1 LPGQSEPPSPD
12 ESEPL
17 KKSILF
23 VKSQRSFFVKKTMA
37 NKQID
42 MRKVKQIFK
51 LYSAGVSKRQISS
64 RLGLSRNTITK
75 YISFF
80 KRYQLTGYEVSAMTL
95 EELDKLFKS
104 DQKPKSQQL
113 LTLEKYFPYF
123 DKELRKTG
131 VTRQLLWEEYYVK
144 HPDGFK
150 VSQFKYW
157 YNEWT
162 KEVSPV
168 MHLTHKAG
176 DKLFIDYTGKKLTIV
191 DRDTGELQNLEVFV
205 CVLGSSQY
213 TYVEASASQK
223 KEDFIRSI
231 ENALWFYG
239 GVPAALVPDNLRAAV
254 TKSSRYEPKV
264 NDTFAD
270 FAEYYETAVL
280 PTRAYKPRD
289 KAIVENAVRIIYTRV
304 FAPLRH
310 QTFHSIPNINK
321 AILELL
327 DSHNKM
333 SFRGREYSRYSLFKE
348 VEKQELKPLPLKR
361 YEIKSYAK
369 GTIHKNSHIYF
380 SKDKHYYSVP
390 YQHIGK
396 RIKIIYSD
404 SLVEIF
410 YKLERLAA
418 HPRERKK
425 YAYTTIKEHMPSHH
439 QFISEWSSEKF
450 ITWAGHIG
458 TNCKEYIIKILDKK
472 QHPEQS
478 YKSCLGVLH
487 LTKKVG
493 NVRLDN
499 ACKRAMDYGA
509 YNYNIIERIL
519 KNGWDALDENIEQ
532 EIDMPDHDN
541 IRGGHYYK

>member
-1 LPGQSEPPSPD
+1 M
-12 ESEPL
+12 
-17 KKSILF
+17 
-23 VKSQRSFFVKKTMA
+23 SFFAKKTMA

-42 MRKVKQIFK
+42 MQKVKQIFK
-51 LYSAGVSKRQISS
+51 LYSEGVSKRQISS
-64 RLGLSRNTITK
+64 RLGLSRNTISK
-75 YISFF
+75 YIAFF
-80 KRYQLTGYEVSAMTL
+80 KRYQLTDYEVSSMTL
-95 EELDKLFKS
+95 EELHKLFKS
-104 DQKPKSQQL
+104 DQKPKSEQL

-131 VTRQLLWEEYYVK
+131 VTRQLLWQEYYAK

-150 VSQFKYW
+150 ISQFKYW

-168 MHLTHKAG
+168 MHFTHKAG

-191 DRDTGELQNLEVFV
+191 DRHTGELQNLEVFV

-223 KEDFIRSI
+223 KEDFIQSV

-239 GVPAALVPDNLRAAV
+239 GVPQALVPDNLRSAV
-254 TKSSRYEPKV
+254 TQSSRYEPKV
-264 NDTFAD
+264 NETFAD

-310 QTFHSIPNINK
+310 QTFHSIPEINV
-321 AILELL
+321 AIAALLET
-327 DSHNKM
+327 HNKM
-333 SFRGREYSRYSLFKE
+333 SFRGREYSRYSLFEE
-348 VEKQELKPLPLKR
+348 VEKQELKPLPSKR
-361 YEIKSYAK
+361 YEVKSYAN
-369 GTIHKNSHIYF
+369 GTVHKNSHIYF

-390 YQHIGK
+390 YRHIGK

-439 QFISEWSSEKF
+439 RFISEWSSEKF
-450 ITWAGHIG
+450 IAWAEHIG
-458 TNCKEYIIKILDKK
+458 MNCKEYIIKILDKK

-493 NVRLDN
+493 NARLEN
-499 ACKRAMDYGA
+499 ACKRALDYGA

-519 KNGWDALDENIEQ
+519 KNGWDSLDEDTES
-532 EIDMPDHDN
+532 EIDIPNHPN

>member
-1 LPGQSEPPSPD
+1 
-12 ESEPL
+12 
-17 KKSILF
+17 
-23 VKSQRSFFVKKTMA
+23 MA

-42 MRKVKQIFK
+42 MRKVKQIFR
-51 LYSAGVSKRQISS
+51 LYSQGVSKRQISS

-75 YISFF
+75 YIAFF
-80 KRYQLTGYEVSAMTL
+80 QRYQFTSYEVSAMTL
-95 EELDKLFKS
+95 EELHKLFKS
-104 DQKPKSQQL
+104 DQKPKSAQL

-131 VTRQLLWEEYYVK
+131 VTRQLLWQEYYAK
-144 HPDGFK
+144 HPDGYK
-150 VSQFKYW
+150 LSQFKYW
-157 YNEWT
+157 YHQWT

-168 MHLTHKAG
+168 MHLTHKTG
-176 DKLFIDYTGKKLTIV
+176 DKLFIDYTGKKLSIV
-191 DRDTGELQNLEVFV
+191 DRDTGEVQDLEVFV

-213 TYVEASASQK
+213 TYVEASPSQK
-223 KEDFIRSI
+223 KEDFIRSV

-239 GVPAALVPDNLRAAV
+239 GVPNALVPDNLKSAV
-254 TKSSRYEPKV
+254 TKGSRYEPKV
-264 NDTFAD
+264 NETFSD

-280 PTRAYKPRD
+280 PTRTYKPRD

-310 QTFHSIPNINK
+310 QTFHSVPEINK

-327 DSHNKM
+327 KTHNEM
-333 SFRGREYSRYSLFKE
+333 SFRGREYSRRSLFDE

-361 YEIKSYAK
+361 YEIKAYAN
-369 GTIHKNSHIYF
+369 GTVHKNSHIYF

-410 YKLERLAA
+410 YKFERLAA
-418 HPRERKK
+418 HQREKKK
-425 YAYTTIKEHMPSHH
+425 YAYTTVKEHMPSHH
-439 QFISEWSSEKF
+439 RFVSEWSSEKF
-450 ITWAGHIG
+450 IAWAAHIG
-458 TNCKEYIIKILDKK
+458 IHCKAYIIEILDKK

-478 YKSCLGVLH
+478 YKSCLGILH
-487 LTKKVG
+487 LAKKVG
-493 NVRLDN
+493 NLRLDN
-499 ACKRAMDYGA
+499 ACKRAFDYGA
-509 YNYNIIERIL
+509 YNYNIIDRIL
-519 KNGWDALDENIEQ
+519 KKGWDNLDENLEE
-532 EIDMPDHDN
+532 EIVLPDHKN

>member
-1 LPGQSEPPSPD
+1 
-12 ESEPL
+12 
-17 KKSILF
+17 
-23 VKSQRSFFVKKTMA
+23 M
-37 NKQID
+37 
-42 MRKVKQIFK
+42 
-51 LYSAGVSKRQISS
+51 
-64 RLGLSRNTITK
+64 
-75 YISFF
+75 
-80 KRYQLTGYEVSAMTL
+80 
-95 EELDKLFKS
+95 
-104 DQKPKSQQL
+104 
-113 LTLEKYFPYF
+113 
-123 DKELRKTG
+123 
-131 VTRQLLWEEYYVK
+131 
-144 HPDGFK
+144 
-150 VSQFKYW
+150 
-157 YNEWT
+157 
-162 KEVSPV
+162 
-168 MHLTHKAG
+168 
-176 DKLFIDYTGKKLTIV
+176 
-191 DRDTGELQNLEVFV
+191 
-205 CVLGSSQY
+205 
-213 TYVEASASQK
+213 
-223 KEDFIRSI
+223 
-231 ENALWFYG
+231 
-239 GVPAALVPDNLRAAV
+239 
-254 TKSSRYEPKV
+254 
-264 NDTFAD
+264 
-270 FAEYYETAVL
+270 
-280 PTRAYKPRD
+280 
-289 KAIVENAVRIIYTRV
+289 RIIYTRV

-310 QTFHSIPNINK
+310 QTVHRIPDINK